1 MKKENK
7 RNKKGFTLIELL
19 VVISIIALL
28 SSIILAALSTAR
40 SKGYDAERVETMHSV
55 TNALEL
61 YNLANKHYPI
71 HPSGGM
77 IITTI
82 TAAGND
88 LAPYIAPV
96 PASINVSGAT
106 TQATYVSDSGGSG
119 YEILYPTQIAGNAK
133 NIGCNA
139 GDVSSFGSNTGCMGM
154 NVSSS
159 LWSGGGSG
167 VPTVTLNLFIGGEP
181 IHPFSSMDNE
191 APVTLI
197 FSSSGALSCAFSESG
212 EGTGMFMGYM
222 GNLGET
228 LGTMSSQFSYGDDEG
243 GTLTVTCYTNSDLT
257 GPSGSASVNIT
268 ID

>member
-96 PASINVSGAT
+96 PASLNVSGAT
-106 TQATYVSDSGGSG
+106 NQATYVSDSGGSG

-139 GDVSSFGSNTGCMGM
+139 GDVSGFGSNTGCMGM

-167 VPTVTLNLFIGGEP
+167 VHDRAVVGERVDHDDLVMRHRKSGLQQLALP
-181 IHPFSSMDNE
+181 PGRDHRVQRLRRDN
-191 APVTLI
+191 PRVLRR
-197 FSSSGALSCAFSESG
+197 SWALHARLPLRRRRALQVIVERPG
-212 EGTGMFMGYM
+212 R
-222 GNLGET
+222 
-228 LGTMSSQFSYGDDEG
+228 
-243 GTLTVTCYTNSDLT
+243 VR
-257 GPSGSASVNIT
+257 
-268 ID
+268 